1 MAGDFLS
8 QDEVDALLK
17 GVTGE
22 ADEPEEGESE
32 GAGIRAYNLGTQE
45 RIVRGRMPTLELVN
59 ERFARYLRIG
69 MFNYMHRNAEISV
82 GPIRVQ
88 KYSEF
93 IRNLVVP
100 TNLNLVAAKPLRGTS
115 LFVFDPNLVFL
126 VVDNMFGGDGRF
138 HTRVEGRDFTATEQR
153 IIQGL
158 LGVVFAEY
166 SKSWK
171 PVHDITFEYIRSEMN
186 SQFANIATPSEIV
199 VSTTFTLEFGGA
211 TADMHI
217 CFPYSMLEPIR
228 DLLYSTMQSDQLST
242 DKRWIGTL
250 RKQLQSAE
258 VEVVAQLGS
267 GKISLREILK
277 LKVGDVIP
285 LNIPSKI
292 EAQVDH
298 VPLMECTYGQQN
310 GTAME
315 DEGQISEDDWAA
327 AMSEQA
333 VAEATPQPA
342 AQPADIFPSFGGT
355 GTGGGM
361 MNELDMI
368 LDIPVQITV
377 ELGRTKITIKNLLQ
391 LAHGSVVEL
400 EAMAGEPMDVLVNG
414 TLIAQGEV
422 VVVNDKFG
430 IRLTDIITPSER
442 MRKINR

>member
-17 GVTGE
+17 GVTGD
-22 ADEPEEGESE
+22 ADETEVEEQAAG
-32 GAGIRAYNLGTQE
+32 GARPYNLGTQE
-45 RIVRGRMPTLELVN
+45 RIVRGRMPTLELIN

-69 MFNYMHRNAEISV
+69 LFNYMHRNAEISV

-100 TNLNLVAAKPLRGTS
+100 TNLNLVMAKPLRGTA

-138 HTRVEGRDFTATEQR
+138 HTRVEGRDFTPTEQR

-158 LGVVFAEY
+158 LDVAFTEY

-171 PVHDITFEYIRSEMN
+171 PVYGMTFEYIRSEMN

-217 CFPYSMLEPIR
+217 CFPYSMIEPIR

-250 RKQLQSAE
+250 RRQLQGAE
-258 VEVVAQLGS
+258 VEIVAHLGTAS
-267 GKISLREILK
+267 ISLGQILK

-285 LNIPSKI
+285 VQIPDKI
-292 EAQVDH
+292 IAHVDS
-298 VPLMECTYGQQN
+298 VPVIECRYGQQN
-310 GTAME
+310 GQYALKVE
-315 DEGQISEDDWAA
+315 RFI
-327 AMSEQA
+327 
-333 VAEATPQPA
+333 TP
-342 AQPADIFPSFGGT
+342 DPSSDP
-355 GTGGGM
+355 
-361 MNELDMI
+361 L
-368 LDIPVQITV
+368 
-377 ELGRTKITIKNLLQ
+377 
-391 LAHGSVVEL
+391 
-400 EAMAGEPMDVLVNG
+400 AGENHNG
-414 TLIAQGEV
+414 
-422 VVVNDKFG
+422 
-430 IRLTDIITPSER
+430 
-442 MRKINR
+442 